1 MAQAIPVERRPSFAP
16 HERPSLLGVGTI
28 VWLASE
34 LMFFSGLFAA
44 YYTIRAHNP
53 TSTWPPA
60 GDDVAVIRSGI
71 FTFILLMSSFTMQKG
86 VWNEE
91 RGWRRSARWW
101 IVLSFLMGA
110 AFDAAQGYEWAHV
123 PFSPHTD
130 AFGSMFFLMTGI
142 HGLHVAVGLIAM
154 LFLLG
159 RMIGPGGDPGEQPAF
174 QAVGYYWHFVDVV
187 WIGLYAS
194 LFLLH

>member
-1 MAQAIPVERRPSFAP
+1 
-16 HERPSLLGVGTI
+16 
-28 VWLASE
+28 
-34 LMFFSGLFAA
+34 
-44 YYTIRAHNP
+44 
-53 TSTWPPA
+53 
-60 GDDVAVIRSGI
+60 
-71 FTFILLMSSFTMQKG
+71 
-86 VWNEE
+86 
-91 RGWRRSARWW
+91 
-101 IVLSFLMGA
+101 
-110 AFDAAQGYEWAHV
+110 
-123 PFSPHTD
+123 
-130 AFGSMFFLMTGI
+130 TGI